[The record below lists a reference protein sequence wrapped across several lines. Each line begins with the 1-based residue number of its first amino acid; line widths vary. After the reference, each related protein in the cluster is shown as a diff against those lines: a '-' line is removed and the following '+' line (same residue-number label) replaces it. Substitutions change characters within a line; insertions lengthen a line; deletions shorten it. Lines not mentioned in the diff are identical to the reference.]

1 MIWPTCW
8 NIIPSKILILVQAS
22 VRWRK
27 TITLSKSIEN
37 VMLARSQRVRSK
49 LCSKEAKYTVQILTI
64 YLPTLYSMSLKGLA
78 RYAILANNFVAY
90 WLYYKH
96 YSGLCWNTHSLALYK
111 VITRN
116 NFRKYLLL
124 MSKRICLVTLSMA
137 AHSRV
142 HNIQCWDSLVS
153 TLLLRKWFLSCSNNS
168 RVISGSS
175 IMCLICLYW
184 NRLFYRMH
192 SIIEVLCLW
201 KCLMCLWMNGLEK

>member
-1 MIWPTCW
+1 MVSTTDFLLRTSIWSSHLRINSKNTVPRDFYLMCWKEFKIMIWPTCW

-49 LCSKEAKYTVQILTI
+49 LCLKEAKYTVQILII

-78 RYAILANNFVAY
+78 QYAILANNFVAY

-116 NFRKYLLL
+116 NSRKYLLL
-124 MSKRICLVTLSMA
+124 M
-137 AHSRV
+137 
-142 HNIQCWDSLVS
+142 
-153 TLLLRKWFLSCSNNS
+153 
-168 RVISGSS
+168 
-175 IMCLICLYW
+175 
-184 NRLFYRMH
+184 
-192 SIIEVLCLW
+192 
-201 KCLMCLWMNGLEK
+201 